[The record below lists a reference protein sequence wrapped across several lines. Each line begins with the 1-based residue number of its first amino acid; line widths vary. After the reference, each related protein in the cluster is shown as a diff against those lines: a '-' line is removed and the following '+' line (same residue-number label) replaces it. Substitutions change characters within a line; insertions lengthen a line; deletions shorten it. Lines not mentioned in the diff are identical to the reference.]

1 MQWST
6 ASPNPFPRDATSG
19 LVDGSFTLRKQER
32 VMLNASARLSGL
44 AKTAAIPPQAYFSQ
58 RMYHVITYI
67 PSLKAK
73 NRNVQT
79 TYVKKTTIWISCPIG
94 NANIE
99 SDPQG
104 LGPKVSH
111 RC

>member
-32 VMLNASARLSGL
+32 VMLNASARLSENRSNSSTGL
-44 AKTAAIPPQAYFSQ
+44 LFSEDVPCN
-58 RMYHVITYI
+58 HI

-79 TYVKKTTIWISCPIG
+79 TCVKKLLWISFPIG
-94 NANIE
+94 SANIE